1 MCPVRWFGRA
11 AVRTERRTP
20 ALATMSE
27 LPSVRVAER
36 AAPSVQLA
44 DGRAVLT
51 AYEGPAELQT
61 AFAQNEAT
69 PLALTTADFDE
80 DGVPDLIAGYTTPQG
95 HALTLLRG
103 NVDALYPNTLEA
115 QSRKATG
122 AFTAAPFLSPA
133 HIFALD
139 VAPDFLGAGDFDA
152 DGHWDIVAAP
162 RGGTALTFLTGDG
175 QGHFTQTKQ
184 LTLPGAVTALTT
196 GEINRADG
204 LLDVVVGV
212 QNDKGAQVL
221 VFAGPE
227 GALNAPPEIFA
238 APAKVT
244 ALTLGQLDNSYEM
257 DLAIAADN
265 KLLLVHGRDRKLSL
279 DAEQQRKVLP
289 ARIETRT
296 FAAAINSLIIG
307 DFTNTH
313 QPALALLTADGQVQL
328 LAPRATTKRNQ
339 TSTSLRAWSERTLNL
354 NATPQATTLV
364 RTKTSS
370 QTGDDLILLDGINLQ
385 LQLLSGAAERA
396 AQTTTLTTTGT
407 PAAVLPMR
415 LNGDA
420 LNDLVVLQAG
430 QATPTVIHTTSAQ
443 TFVVN
448 STADT
453 NDGAC
458 TTAAG
463 GCTLRE
469 AIIAANAN
477 AGADTINF
485 NIPGSGVKT
494 ITLAST
500 LQISDPVTVDGTTQ
514 PGYTDK
520 PLIEVSGGNSVGIGL
535 GMGAGATTI
544 RGLALNRYTDHAV
557 FLSGNGNV
565 FEGNFI
571 GVDATGTVAQPSAN
585 AAVFFDVTA
594 NNQFGG
600 TVAAARNIVPGG
612 SLCICNSASTGNRVQ
627 GNYFGTDV
635 TGNVALGGGINV
647 SGSNNNTFGGTT
659 AGARNLIAGNDGGL
673 SFGSSSA
680 GNLIQGNFI
689 GTNAA
694 GTAALS
700 NFTGVALNNAPNNT
714 VGGTTISA
722 RNVISGNRVEGI
734 DLIFANATGNLIQ
747 GNFIG
752 TDASGAN
759 ALGNSRDGILLTQA
773 PGNTVGG
780 TAAGAGNVISGNGE
794 IGLDI
799 GNTADNQAQGN
810 LIGTDAT
817 GTVAIPNGSHGV
829 FIKFSNRNKIG
840 GTTAGARNIISGN
853 KQAGLTIYG
862 GVGAP
867 GSPPIGSS
875 DNLVQGNFIGTDIT
889 GTKRLANEA
898 DGVQL
903 TITTGDSTNTIGGA
917 TPDTRNIISGNG
929 RNGVAIGVRLNGSD
943 TTGTGG
949 TGILVQNNYIGTDV
963 GGQNCLG
970 NTLNGVFVDADSQVN
985 TVSDNLIAC
994 NGQSGVFIP
1003 QNNNPGVRILIDNNT
1018 VFKNGALGIDL
1029 GQAGITPN
1037 DQLDT
1042 DGGANLQQN
1051 FPVLTGVSHSM
1062 APPAGKRGIT
1072 PQGTVTVSGTLNS
1085 TPNATFIVHWYFS
1098 ADQQCVNNQQQSRQL
1113 DNQKFVV
1120 MTDGQGN
1127 APFSFPFTFP
1137 PGITS
1142 GVINATATD
1151 AQTNTS
1157 EFSACLSVVDTPPLP
1172 TIQFSAANYQVGE
1185 ADGRAT
1191 LTVTR
1196 SGDTSGPST
1205 VDYHTTD
1212 TDTFTVGCADTTNNH
1227 GSAYARCDFATVVG
1241 TLQFAAGE
1249 TSKTITVPII
1259 DDAHV
1264 EGNETFQV
1272 VLANSTG
1279 ATLGT
1284 PATATVTIQDNDQTG
1299 AANPIFQSPFFV
1311 RQQYLDFLSRE
1322 PDTGGFNAWLNV
1334 LNNCANVN
1342 NDPACD
1348 RILVSQ
1354 SFFGSPEFQLK
1365 GFYVFRF
1372 YKVAFNRLPEYLEI
1386 IPDMSFV
1393 AGATSAEVFQRKAQL
1408 AVIFTGRQEFQ
1419 TAYGSL
1425 TNSAYV
1431 TALLNR
1437 YQLTQVTTPDPADP
1451 DGTTKMTLT
1460 SADLIGK
1467 LNTNTLTRAQVF
1479 RAIADS
1485 DQVNAAEFNN
1495 AFVAMQYYGY
1505 LRRKPEAAGY
1515 QAWLNVLQGG
1525 DIRTMV
1531 NGFMNSAEYRLRFG
1545 QP

>member
-1 MCPVRWFGRA
+1 MLTPKRVVVCLAPFSSDSINHPSDRLCRISVVQATRGCCLLFRRLAPCAIGFDNHVASDYSTLLKFGRGLTMAVGSAPQSGQRKVSQHHQRTSSAPIIGLQLARSSIAYINREIVMSHLRGARSSARSTHSNRIGRLLPVALVLLSLLAMCPARWFGRA

-27 LPSVRVAER
+27 WPSVRVAER

-51 AYEGPAELQT
+51 AYEGPAELQA

-328 LAPRATTKRNQ
+328 LAPRAPTKRNQ

-514 PGYTDK
+514 PGYTDT
-520 PLIEVSGGNSVGIGL
+520 PLIE
-535 GMGAGATTI
+535 A
-544 RGLALNRYTDHAV
+544 
-557 FLSGNGNV
+557 
-565 FEGNFI
+565 
-571 GVDATGTVAQPSAN
+571 
-585 AAVFFDVTA
+585 
-594 NNQFGG
+594 
-600 TVAAARNIVPGG
+600 
-612 SLCICNSASTGNRVQ
+612 
-627 GNYFGTDV
+627 
-635 TGNVALGGGINV
+635 
-647 SGSNNNTFGGTT
+647 
-659 AGARNLIAGNDGGL
+659 
-673 SFGSSSA
+673 
-680 GNLIQGNFI
+680 
-689 GTNAA
+689 
-694 GTAALS
+694 
-700 NFTGVALNNAPNNT
+700 
-714 VGGTTISA
+714 
-722 RNVISGNRVEGI
+722 
-734 DLIFANATGNLIQ
+734 
-747 GNFIG
+747 
-752 TDASGAN
+752 
-759 ALGNSRDGILLTQA
+759 
-773 PGNTVGG
+773 
-780 TAAGAGNVISGNGE
+780 
-794 IGLDI
+794 
-799 GNTADNQAQGN
+799 
-810 LIGTDAT
+810 
-817 GTVAIPNGSHGV
+817 
-829 FIKFSNRNKIG
+829 
-840 GTTAGARNIISGN
+840 
-853 KQAGLTIYG
+853 
-862 GVGAP
+862 
-867 GSPPIGSS
+867 
-875 DNLVQGNFIGTDIT
+875 
-889 GTKRLANEA
+889 
-898 DGVQL
+898 
-903 TITTGDSTNTIGGA
+903 
-917 TPDTRNIISGNG
+917 
-929 RNGVAIGVRLNGSD
+929 
-943 TTGTGG
+943 
-949 TGILVQNNYIGTDV
+949 
-963 GGQNCLG
+963 
-970 NTLNGVFVDADSQVN
+970 
-985 TVSDNLIAC
+985 
-994 NGQSGVFIP
+994 
-1003 QNNNPGVRILIDNNT
+1003 
-1018 VFKNGALGIDL
+1018 
-1029 GQAGITPN
+1029 
-1037 DQLDT
+1037 
-1042 DGGANLQQN
+1042 
-1051 FPVLTGVSHSM
+1051 
-1062 APPAGKRGIT
+1062 
-1072 PQGTVTVSGTLNS
+1072 
-1085 TPNATFIVHWYFS
+1085 
-1098 ADQQCVNNQQQSRQL
+1098 
-1113 DNQKFVV
+1113 
-1120 MTDGQGN
+1120 
-1127 APFSFPFTFP
+1127 
-1137 PGITS
+1137 
-1142 GVINATATD
+1142 
-1151 AQTNTS
+1151 
-1157 EFSACLSVVDTPPLP
+1157 
-1172 TIQFSAANYQVGE
+1172 
-1185 ADGRAT
+1185 
-1191 LTVTR
+1191 
-1196 SGDTSGPST
+1196 
-1205 VDYHTTD
+1205 
-1212 TDTFTVGCADTTNNH
+1212 
-1227 GSAYARCDFATVVG
+1227 
-1241 TLQFAAGE
+1241 
-1249 TSKTITVPII
+1249 
-1259 DDAHV
+1259 
-1264 EGNETFQV
+1264 
-1272 VLANSTG
+1272 
-1279 ATLGT
+1279 
-1284 PATATVTIQDNDQTG
+1284 
-1299 AANPIFQSPFFV
+1299 
-1311 RQQYLDFLSRE
+1311 
-1322 PDTGGFNAWLNV
+1322 
-1334 LNNCANVN
+1334 
-1342 NDPACD
+1342 
-1348 RILVSQ
+1348 
-1354 SFFGSPEFQLK
+1354 
-1365 GFYVFRF
+1365 
-1372 YKVAFNRLPEYLEI
+1372 
-1386 IPDMSFV
+1386 
-1393 AGATSAEVFQRKAQL
+1393 
-1408 AVIFTGRQEFQ
+1408 
-1419 TAYGSL
+1419 
-1425 TNSAYV
+1425 
-1431 TALLNR
+1431 
-1437 YQLTQVTTPDPADP
+1437 
-1451 DGTTKMTLT
+1451 
-1460 SADLIGK
+1460 
-1467 LNTNTLTRAQVF
+1467 
-1479 RAIADS
+1479 
-1485 DQVNAAEFNN
+1485 
-1495 AFVAMQYYGY
+1495 
-1505 LRRKPEAAGY
+1505 
-1515 QAWLNVLQGG
+1515 
-1525 DIRTMV
+1525 
-1531 NGFMNSAEYRLRFG
+1531 
-1545 QP
+1545 